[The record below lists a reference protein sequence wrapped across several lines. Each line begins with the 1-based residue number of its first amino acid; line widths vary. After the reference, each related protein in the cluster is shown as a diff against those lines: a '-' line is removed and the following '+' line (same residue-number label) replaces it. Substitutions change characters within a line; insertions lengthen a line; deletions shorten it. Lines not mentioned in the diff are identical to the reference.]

1 MSATDTLRLLHNTP
15 VSRSSLQYLVG
26 EAYFQKLR
34 ALRPFASAVHIKSLP
49 VEVLTVILLL
59 APDRFDECPEAWWKS
74 VLLLGCVCSRWW
86 HIVTSAPSFA
96 SSIAVTHRTS
106 PSSLS
111 SRLSQSKA
119 APLSLAFRFHTF
131 DSSVSHED
139 TFPGSLRMIDDLLGP
154 VMCRCVWISIAADCF
169 ENGYDVLRCLSSM
182 RGPRVLRA
190 SVEIPRGYRR
200 VDEWVSEEYLV
211 PSVLFGG
218 HTPLLD
224 SMRVSLSIL
233 PWDESVYS
241 NLTSLHLVGID
252 DPAPTVGDLFSLFSA
267 ACSVEQLVIKDV
279 PCMDYDLA
287 VDPFPVTDT
296 VLPRLTHLS
305 LEVKD
310 YVDSCVFDTL
320 VLPSLQRLHV
330 RTDFEEG
337 TKGVAG
343 HLARAG
349 RRLRFL
355 TFETAVRSA
364 ETLKDLMKAFPS
376 VTSVDCRG
384 SDSDFALLLHA
395 AAVHWRGL
403 WPDLQE
409 LWMDNTFPDEMIIF
423 LLRGLTGLSS
433 PRARVVSPI
442 YSDTS
447 GYVTVPGSCSLR
459 VSSKTKQQEVVRS
472 DVSTD
477 MPIFSL

>member
-190 SVEIPRGYRR
+190 SVEIPRG
-200 VDEWVSEEYLV
+200 E
-211 PSVLFGG
+211 P
-218 HTPLLD
+218 
-224 SMRVSLSIL
+224 
-233 PWDESVYS
+233 
-241 NLTSLHLVGID
+241 
-252 DPAPTVGDLFSLFSA
+252 
-267 ACSVEQLVIKDV
+267 
-279 PCMDYDLA
+279 
-287 VDPFPVTDT
+287 
-296 VLPRLTHLS
+296 
-305 LEVKD
+305 
-310 YVDSCVFDTL
+310 
-320 VLPSLQRLHV
+320 
-330 RTDFEEG
+330 
-337 TKGVAG
+337 
-343 HLARAG
+343 
-349 RRLRFL
+349 
-355 TFETAVRSA
+355 
-364 ETLKDLMKAFPS
+364 
-376 VTSVDCRG
+376 
-384 SDSDFALLLHA
+384 
-395 AAVHWRGL
+395 
-403 WPDLQE
+403 
-409 LWMDNTFPDEMIIF
+409 
-423 LLRGLTGLSS
+423 
-433 PRARVVSPI
+433 
-442 YSDTS
+442 
-447 GYVTVPGSCSLR
+447 
-459 VSSKTKQQEVVRS
+459 
-472 DVSTD
+472 
-477 MPIFSL
+477 

>member
-74 VLLLGCVCSRWW
+74 VLLLGCT
-86 HIVTSAPSFA
+86 I
-96 SSIAVTHRTS
+96 
-106 PSSLS
+106 
-111 SRLSQSKA
+111 
-119 APLSLAFRFHTF
+119 
-131 DSSVSHED
+131 
-139 TFPGSLRMIDDLLGP
+139 LL
-154 VMCRCVWISIAADCF
+154 
-169 ENGYDVLRCLSSM
+169 
-182 RGPRVLRA
+182 
-190 SVEIPRGYRR
+190 
-200 VDEWVSEEYLV
+200 
-211 PSVLFGG
+211 
-218 HTPLLD
+218 
-224 SMRVSLSIL
+224 
-233 PWDESVYS
+233 
-241 NLTSLHLVGID
+241 
-252 DPAPTVGDLFSLFSA
+252 PTVGDLFSLFSA

-349 RRLRFL
+349 TAPSLPYLRDCCCVRRR
-355 TFETAVRSA
+355 R
-364 ETLKDLMKAFPS
+364 
-376 VTSVDCRG
+376 
-384 SDSDFALLLHA
+384 
-395 AAVHWRGL
+395 
-403 WPDLQE
+403 
-409 LWMDNTFPDEMIIF
+409 
-423 LLRGLTGLSS
+423 
-433 PRARVVSPI
+433 
-442 YSDTS
+442 
-447 GYVTVPGSCSLR
+447 
-459 VSSKTKQQEVVRS
+459 
-472 DVSTD
+472 
-477 MPIFSL
+477 

>member
-1 MSATDTLRLLHNTP
+1 
-15 VSRSSLQYLVG
+15 
-26 EAYFQKLR
+26 
-34 ALRPFASAVHIKSLP
+34 
-49 VEVLTVILLL
+49 
-59 APDRFDECPEAWWKS
+59 
-74 VLLLGCVCSRWW
+74 
-86 HIVTSAPSFA
+86 
-96 SSIAVTHRTS
+96 
-106 PSSLS
+106 
-111 SRLSQSKA
+111 
-119 APLSLAFRFHTF
+119 
-131 DSSVSHED
+131 
-139 TFPGSLRMIDDLLGP
+139 
-154 VMCRCVWISIAADCF
+154 
-169 ENGYDVLRCLSSM
+169 
-182 RGPRVLRA
+182 
-190 SVEIPRGYRR
+190 
-200 VDEWVSEEYLV
+200 
-211 PSVLFGG
+211 
-218 HTPLLD
+218 
-224 SMRVSLSIL
+224 MRVSLSIL

-296 VLPRLTHLS
+296 V
-305 LEVKD
+305 KD

-355 TFETAVRSA
+355 TFETA
-364 ETLKDLMKAFPS
+364 TLLFYC
-376 VTSVDCRG
+376 T
-384 SDSDFALLLHA
+384 LLPYIGG
-395 AAVHWRGL
+395 GL